1 MRKHNKVK
9 KQKRFI
15 TGEER
20 VLRFELFHN
29 GLFKQKII
37 QNKKKKVKKF
47 NWKKDIA
54 DYLNIK
60 KMILV
65 LK

>member
-1 MRKHNKVK
+1 MKKKNRKIKPQEILKIN
-9 KQKRFI
+9 
-15 TGEER
+15 
-20 VLRFELFHN
+20 FELFNN
-29 GLFKQKII
+29 GLFKQKVIP
-37 QNKKKKVKKF
+37 NKKKKLKKF

-60 KMILV
+60 KIILV

>member
-1 MRKHNKVK
+1 MKKKYNIKKPRNLDLMNAWQSGRMRI
-9 KQKRFI
+9 Q
-15 TGEER
+15 
-20 VLRFELFHN
+20 
-29 GLFKQKII
+29 II
-37 QNKKKKVKKF
+37 PNKKKKVRKF

-60 KMILV
+60 KFILV

>member
-37 QNKKKKVKKF
+37 PNKKKKIKKF

>member
-1 MRKHNKVK
+1 MK
-9 KQKRFI
+9 KKIKRI
-15 TGEER
+15 KTGEER
-20 VLRFELFHN
+20 CLLFNLYHN

-60 KMILV
+60 KFILV